1 MCNFLIKYLDEE
13 FTHMSD
19 KLKLTLMC
27 VDFSPSIWYVMLH
40 SVGTCFEYF
49 SIVKPHYT
57 IAEYLLET
65 GMKLCSL
72 STLGSCTTWM
82 QFNCPS
88 HTYVQLFLP
97 IALLS
102 PIFRALWKQML
113 THFFAR

>member
-57 IAEYLLET
+57 IAGYLLET
-65 GMKLCSL
+65 GIKLCSL
-72 STLGSCTTWM
+72 STLSALVPHGCNLIAPLIRTI
-82 QFNCPS
+82 
-88 HTYVQLFLP
+88 QLFLP
-97 IALLS
+97 IAL
-102 PIFRALWKQML
+102 
-113 THFFAR
+113 